1 MLHRIP
7 LLTLFFFLIVPVYA
21 REYLVN
27 QVLPMDADPA
37 HISLQLYATAEGGDL
52 LETHVLPGNQ
62 WQLQEINEETL
73 LLL

>member
-7 LLTLFFFLIVPVYA
+7 LITLFFFLIVPLYA

-37 HISLQLYATAEGGDL
+37 HISLQL
-52 LETHVLPGNQ
+52 
-62 WQLQEINEETL
+62 
-73 LLL
+73 